1 MGGEIAQHAVGI
13 VARVTAREADQLNT
27 IVFKGGRYFPCDMV
41 RALHQIRNDQVISN
55 AEPSVRAGE
64 TAHCG

>member
-1 MGGEIAQHAVGI
+1 MGGEIAQHPVGI

-41 RALHQIRNDQVISN
+41 RALHQISNDQVIADAKS
-55 AEPSVRAGE
+55 SVWSGK
-64 TAHCG
+64 TAHAG